1 MPIGIAASLRT
12 WRVTTGA
19 VWRAARAASSLITI
33 APCAFKKN
41 CQRFAVDL
49 DRRCESGDLLK
60 MRGARLRK
68 DAADLYDF
76 PINENC
82 EKTEPASLGG
92 EFEQP
97 SRLVHFFL
105 VFFFLR

>member
-1 MPIGIAASLRT
+1 
-12 WRVTTGA
+12 
-19 VWRAARAASSLITI
+19 
-33 APCAFKKN
+33 
-41 CQRFAVDL
+41 
-49 DRRCESGDLLK
+49 

-105 VFFFLR
+105 VFFFVR